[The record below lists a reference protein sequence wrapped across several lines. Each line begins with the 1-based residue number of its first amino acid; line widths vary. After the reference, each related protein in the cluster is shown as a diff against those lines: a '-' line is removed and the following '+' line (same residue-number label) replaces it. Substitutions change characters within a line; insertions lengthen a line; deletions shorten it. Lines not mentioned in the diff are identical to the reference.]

1 MRPSFFLFDLGGV
14 VCGFHRDRRI
24 GILAEACGVSPARVD
39 EALYGS
45 GLISS
50 WDSGGSTAEEVEK
63 VIRDRTGFT
72 GTSAELRRIWCTAFT
87 PDPGVLA
94 AVDLVGPERAA
105 LFTDNDPLLLAALP
119 EHLPEVAARFGTLLF
134 SCLLGATKPAPAA
147 FSAALAR
154 TGADPAATFF
164 VDDRERNVAGA
175 RDLGIQ
181 AELFAGGPALAQ
193 RLTALLA
200 APTTS

>member
-24 GILAEACGVSPARVD
+24 GILAEVCGISPARVD

-50 WDSGGSTAEEVEK
+50 WDSGGSTAEEVEEE
-63 VIRDRTGFT
+63 IRERTGFA
-72 GTSAELRRIWCTAFT
+72 GTPAELRRIWCTAFE

-94 AVDLVGPERAA
+94 AVDLVGPDRAA
-105 LFTDNDPLLLAALP
+105 LLTDNDPLLLAALP
-119 EHLPEVAARFGTLLF
+119 EHLPQVAARFGTLLF
-134 SCLLGATKPAPAA
+134 SCSLGATKPAPAA
-147 FSAALAR
+147 FTAALTR
-154 TGADPAATFF
+154 VGAAPGETFF

-175 RDLGIQ
+175 AALGIH
-181 AELFAGGPALAQ
+181 AELFTDAPALT
-193 RLTALLA
+193 RNLTALLSGA
-200 APTTS
+200 DRR